1 MMNQI
6 NFEDTTVHKKRLL
19 SIDVFKG
26 LTIVLM
32 VFVNSVQLFD
42 NVPAWTKHAGD
53 YGLTYADL
61 IAPFFVFMM
70 ALNFKTSFQRRLEE
84 KGRSKTYTHFIRRY
98 LIFIGIGL
106 LLSIGMDGEVFAL
119 RWGTLQVLGAS
130 GLILL
135 PFIEL
140 RAEIRLILACILM
153 FFYQILVVSYFGEII
168 YDGIEGGILGA
179 LSWGTMM
186 ILSSVLAEG
195 LLNKKVKIHF
205 LIGGAIL
212 TILGI
217 STHFIW
223 GISRSYV
230 SSPYVLVSVGISS
243 LLFYGLYYIFEIWG
257 KYHNFSQKDNFLTIM
272 GKNAFMLFLI
282 HIGLFLI
289 TYSTLPLETHFI
301 IVFIVGFINIFI
313 IWLIAFLMNRIGMII
328 VI

>member
-1 MMNQI
+1 MNQI
-6 NFEDTTVHKKRLL
+6 NFEDITVHKKRLL

-26 LTIVLM
+26 LTIALM

-70 ALNFKTSFQRRLEE
+70 ALNFKTSFQRRLKE

-106 LLSIGMDGEVFAL
+106 LLSIGMEGEVFAL
-119 RWGTLQVLGAS
+119 QWGTLQVLGAS

-135 PFIEL
+135 PLIEL

-153 FFYQILVVSYFGEII
+153 FFYQILVVFYFGEII
-168 YDGIEGGILGA
+168 YDGIEGGIFGA
-179 LSWGTMM
+179 LSWGAMM

-195 LLNKKVKIHF
+195 LLKKTVKIYF
-205 LIGGAIL
+205 LIGGTIL

-217 STHFIW
+217 GTHFIW

-243 LLFYGLYYIFEIWG
+243 LLFYVIYYIFEIWG
-257 KYHNFSQKDNFLTIM
+257 KDHNFSQKDNFLTIM

-289 TYSTLPLETHFI
+289 TYSILPSETHFI
-301 IVFIVGFINIFI
+301 FVFIVGFINIFI
-313 IWLIAFLMNRIGMII
+313 IWLIAFLMNRVGMFI